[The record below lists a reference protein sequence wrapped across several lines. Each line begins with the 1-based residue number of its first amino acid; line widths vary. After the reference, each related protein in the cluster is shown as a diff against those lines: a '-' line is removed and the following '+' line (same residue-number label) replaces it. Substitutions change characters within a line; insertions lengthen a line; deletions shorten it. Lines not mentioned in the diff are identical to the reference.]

1 MRIFVRPARQGRR
14 GRYRDEEFAL
24 RKFLGSSVTRSAY
37 KIIAEAM
44 GWPRSKTPYLQLYID
59 QPTLADNATR
69 REHLNLEIVPGVKMP
84 ALPYRRSQRH

>member
-1 MRIFVRPARQGRR
+1 
-14 GRYRDEEFAL
+14 
-24 RKFLGSSVTRSAY
+24 
-37 KIIAEAM
+37 M
-44 GWPRSKTPYLQLYID
+44 GWPRSKTPYLQLYLD